1 MLKNISIDMPQ
12 VTYRNTSV
20 EEFIFNTKTQSV
32 ESIGNSFLLKSIFNK
47 RNSWALNNSFLLL
60 LALFFRYIMIDR
72 SVSCANEKRAEILHL
87 FKGIARQCWS

>member
-1 MLKNISIDMPQ
+1 MLKNISIDRPQ
-12 VTYRNTSV
+12 VTYRNTSA
-20 EEFIFNTKTQSV
+20 EEFVFNTKTQSV